1 VNNPF
6 SPWKVVVIAL
16 AGLVVQGCAAFTGV
30 EPTDLTP
37 ILVGKTRTD
46 VEAVVGDPV
55 ERNVNGCGEVDTYRY
70 DRGRPPQDNLFALT
84 IVHPAAPLIVGLIA
98 HPFLVHGQKGEID
111 VVYDPDDT
119 VIKYGPSDPSEWE
132 ALFSVNHLWV
142 DQTTQLDV
150 AQRYYEIGMTGDG
163 NQTSMWSCLC
173 NAARLGHV
181 PSQFQ
186 LAMSRLKNQE
196 PREPTPETF
205 LASYVPASSNGFA
218 STPFLPAGFE
228 IGATTETITAL
239 DQMLS
244 APPPGDEF
252 CTFEPGEAALKAERG
267 ASFSTPPL

>member
-1 VNNPF
+1 
-6 SPWKVVVIAL
+6 
-16 AGLVVQGCAAFTGV
+16 
-30 EPTDLTP
+30 
-37 ILVGKTRTD
+37 
-46 VEAVVGDPV
+46 
-55 ERNVNGCGEVDTYRY
+55 
-70 DRGRPPQDNLFALT
+70 
-84 IVHPAAPLIVGLIA
+84 
-98 HPFLVHGQKGEID
+98 
-111 VVYDPDDT
+111 
-119 VIKYGPSDPSEWE
+119 
-132 ALFSVNHLWV
+132 
-142 DQTTQLDV
+142 
-150 AQRYYEIGMTGDG
+150 
-163 NQTSMWSCLC
+163 MWSCLC

-196 PREPTPETF
+196 PREPTPQTVF
-205 LASYVPASSNGFA
+205 ASYVPASSDGFA